1 MVMRVGFE
9 PTPFLDNDDQTF
21 ELMSET
27 SSQRVAIGHIFLEQ
41 GRPHLQA
48 TSHEHEIFIN
58 DYIPPLPVLRGGML
72 LTDGLH
78 LRIKPSDPLLPDDRL
93 LVEVERQTFTTAPPP
108 HINDASESAI
118 ELGLMASRNSSS
130 AAAVNESQG
139 SSSAAPE
146 AQTTTNLNEPNE
158 PIQVALGASLPHRS
172 SSAGATSI
180 ASSVSSSSTHPPSP
194 SHPVSS
200 YTFRYGEFVRASI
213 FPLSS
218 VAPSESSWDS
228 SLTSDAGTMQ
238 STDSRASG
246 SQVEQDKYEANT
258 SSGLAVSSIAGGAPS
273 LVVTSVPTSVLDAAS
288 PSTSSSTDTSDT
300 SVSTSVPTRPL
311 APNSML
317 RLRSGSGKA
326 PLLSPVP
333 VPSAVQ
339 ASVLP
344 TTTLFC
350 TPRPT
355 AIASPI
361 VDPALQTNVRTDFLT
376 STTALSRVFSAWM
389 DMRALSLPKSA
400 CQPSV
405 STPACRS
412 ISSLDIVLGRVRE
425 AWITSRTDI
434 LSNVG
439 HSNGALPS
447 STPMRTGSQPS
458 QQHTAINGPASD
470 AYGRAADQGSFGHPD
485 AESSLRLT
493 PVVTATAD
501 CYDIRY
507 NPNQTPDD
515 T

>member
-1 MVMRVGFE
+1 
-9 PTPFLDNDDQTF
+9 
-21 ELMSET
+21 MSET

-288 PSTSSSTDTSDT
+288 PSTSSSTDTSF
-300 SVSTSVPTRPL
+300 STPYDDFILHASSDGHRFPHRGPSPPDERPDGL
-311 APNSML
+311 PD
-317 RLRSGSGKA
+317 KYDC
-326 PLLSPVP
+326 
-333 VPSAVQ
+333 AVQ
-339 ASVLP
+339 G
-344 TTTLFC
+344 LFGLDGY
-350 TPRPT
+350 
-355 AIASPI
+355 A
-361 VDPALQTNVRTDFLT
+361 
-376 STTALSRVFSAWM
+376 
-389 DMRALSLPKSA
+389 RAL
-400 CQPSV
+400 
-405 STPACRS
+405 PAQKCMPAIGFDPR
-412 ISSLDIVLGRVRE
+412 
-425 AWITSRTDI
+425 
-434 LSNVG
+434 LS
-439 HSNGALPS
+439 
-447 STPMRTGSQPS
+447 
-458 QQHTAINGPASD
+458 QHFFS
-470 AYGRAADQGSFGHPD
+470 
-485 AESSLRLT
+485 
-493 PVVTATAD
+493 
-501 CYDIRY
+501 
-507 NPNQTPDD
+507 
-515 T
+515 